1 MFLKYLMIAHIIGFQ
16 KSTFN
21 NIYFCEFNLSQVGN
35 LNSMYICILWGMFFE
50 IYNKMKQIL
59 NCFHVAGGCFQFIRC
74 ESYMYV
80 ALDRLSVCFG
90 WA

>member
-1 MFLKYLMIAHIIGFQ
+1 M
-16 KSTFN
+16 S
-21 NIYFCEFNLSQVGN
+21 
-35 LNSMYICILWGMFFE
+35 FE

-59 NCFHVAGGCFQFIRC
+59 NCVYVAGGCFQFIRC

-90 WA
+90 WAKSHETGEVF